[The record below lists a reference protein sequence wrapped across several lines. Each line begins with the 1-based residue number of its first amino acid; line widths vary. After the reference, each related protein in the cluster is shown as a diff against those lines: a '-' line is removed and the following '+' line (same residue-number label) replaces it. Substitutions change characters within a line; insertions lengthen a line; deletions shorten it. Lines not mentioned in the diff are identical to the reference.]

1 MRGSVRHIHARRGEH
16 VVVHRWRPHRPRRA
30 RLHSTPGSP
39 SKDYSWIWIVVGGI
53 VVACIL
59 A

>member
-1 MRGSVRHIHARRGEH
+1 MSGSVRHIHARRGQH
-16 VVVHRWRPHRPRRA
+16 IVVHRWRPPRPRRT
-30 RLHSTPGSP
+30 RPHGLPTSP

-53 VVACIL
+53 AVAALL

>member
-1 MRGSVRHIHARRGEH
+1 MSRSVRHIHARRGQH
-16 VVVHRWRPHRPRRA
+16 VVVHRWRPPRPRRA
-30 RLHSTPGSP
+30 RLHSSSGSP